1 MWEKVMS
8 DPELPGTTS
17 PSRHQRFRAIMDA
30 AAGASHADY
39 LNHPRFWNLPLPELR
54 NFELYGIAMMRPGG
68 ASSSAAEPGSC
79 CHAGATPAPQPALPH
94 GAADAGLVRGLRGQY
109 PFDDTQFPPLPWGGT
124 RVAEPDIAFIA
135 QWIADGCPAAEQDG
149 HIAAAFDA
157 PLRLALATGQ
167 AAHPLFTAPTNELA
181 DDSGTVKARKNIA
194 YLSPEELRRLRAA
207 IAQMKSLD
215 DYQQDERSFAFW
227 ARIHANQCQHGWEQF
242 LTWHRAYLYGFE
254 KRLQDIDPTVTLPYW
269 DWAAD
274 AQNVQASIDDMGDAI
289 NDNGYVPLHYQCW
302 IDEDGL
308 RKLTDGGKVPQAVLD
323 GLRSTLKNPPYSSGA
338 RLFKAAGIQYGDD
351 LASDDAI
358 KAVLGE
364 INPLWHWKR
373 WPGGNKNLIFEAY
386 PSPDNMK
393 RILGIDDFFDFGS
406 GSRGNQFFG
415 ALENVHNLIHN
426 FSGGVNP
433 YFEVMKTK
441 RPERLNG
448 DMVDPGTTAFD
459 PIFWGHHSNCD
470 RLWSEWQ
477 RLHPGSGP
485 DDPGD
490 VLPPWNFTVDDMA
503 SISRLGYEY
512 MMASNLFLTNNTM
525 PLQRFE
531 SAASA
536 VHPMVLTHHDRAEIR
551 LHAVQYV
558 ARPGFHIRAFLNS
571 PAADVSTPTLGN
583 PNYVGI
589 ANMFTG
595 TCIGGPGHCDVP
607 ARRTDRFDLRPRPH
621 KTPTNIRFDATEAV
635 NRLGAAG
642 ATSFNVNLVVLNTDG
657 TPATDALKIDAVSL
671 NFFDRPLAS
680 RS

>member
-1 MWEKVMS
+1 MWEKVMA

-17 PSRHQRFRAIMDA
+17 PSRYQRFRAIMDA
-30 AAGASHADY
+30 AAGASHAHY

-68 ASSSAAEPGSC
+68 APSSTAEPDSC

-149 HIAAAFDA
+149 HVAAAFDA

-215 DYQQDERSFAFW
+215 DHPQDDRSYAFW

-242 LTWHRAYLYGFE
+242 LPWHRAYLYGFE
-254 KRLQDIDPTVTLPYW
+254 KRLQDIDSTVTLPYW
-269 DWAAD
+269 DWA
-274 AQNVQASIDDMGDAI
+274 GDAELVQTSVDEI
-289 NDNGYVPLHYQCW
+289 GGANDNGYIPPRYQCW
-302 IDEDGL
+302 INEDGL
-308 RKLTDGGKVPQAVLD
+308 NRLTDGGKVPQAALD
-323 GLRSTLKNPPYSSGA
+323 GLRGLLDKPYPSGA
-338 RLFKAAGIQYGDD
+338 RLFKAAGINYGDNPI
-351 LASDDAI
+351 SDEAI
-358 KAVLGE
+358 KKVLEE
-364 INPLWHWKR
+364 INPLWDWRR
-373 WPGGNKNLIFEAY
+373 WPGGAKLLILEAY
-386 PSPDNMK
+386 PRSEDIE
-393 RILGIDDFFDFGS
+393 RIRDIEDFFGFGS

-415 ALENVHNLIHN
+415 ALENVHNFIHN
-426 FSGGVNP
+426 YSGGSNP
-433 YFEVMKTK
+433 FPGVVKD
-441 RPERLNG
+441 ERASG

-470 RLWSEWQ
+470 RIWSEWQ
-477 RLHPGSGP
+477 MRHVGSGP

-490 VLPPWNFTVDDMA
+490 VLAPWSYTVSDMA

-512 MMASNLFLTNNTM
+512 MMLSSVFPTDRRM

-536 VHPMVLTHHDRAEIR
+536 VHPKVLTHHGRAEIR

-558 ARPGFHIRAFLNS
+558 TRPGFHIRAFLNS
-571 PAADVSTPTLGN
+571 PAADVDTPTRGN

-589 ANMFTG
+589 FSMFSG
-595 TCIGGPGHCDVP
+595 ACVGGPGHCDVP
-607 ARRTDRFDLRPRPH
+607 VPRTDRFDLRPRPH
-621 KTPTNIRFDATEAV
+621 KTPSNIRFDATEAV
-635 NRLGAAG
+635 GRLSKNG

-671 NFFDRPLAS
+671 NFFDRPSVS
-680 RS
+680 RP